1 MILHRASDEYL
12 EVELELVPDKLL
24 LLRLLNELK
33 ITSPIDSCTVFV
45 SFTRDPLTPEVCNSK
60 SQAGRALD
68 AEASNRG
75 QCEFFG

>member
-12 EVELELVPDKLL
+12 EVELELSTDKLL

-33 ITSPIDSCTVFV
+33 IASPIDSCTVFV
-45 SFTRDPLTPEVCNSK
+45 TFTRDPLTDEVRNSK

-68 AEASNRG
+68 AEASNRD
-75 QCEFFG
+75 QLSF